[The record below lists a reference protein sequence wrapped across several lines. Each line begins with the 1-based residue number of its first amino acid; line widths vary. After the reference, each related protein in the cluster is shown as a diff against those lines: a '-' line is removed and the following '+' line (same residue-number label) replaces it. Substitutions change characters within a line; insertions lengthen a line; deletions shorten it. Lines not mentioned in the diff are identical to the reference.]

1 MVSIP
6 CVSPLYLV
14 YHFIVIHIYTA
25 LGNGEYFFWPPT
37 VSLFQKQKSC
47 TSKGSKRKGFVWNLK
62 VNRQPRNKPT
72 HLWSIDLQQRRQK
85 YTMEKRQSLQQ
96 VVLRES
102 WTAAC
107 ESMKLEHT
115 EHSLSPYTK
124 INSKW
129 PKHLSIRCDT
139 DTIKLLKE
147 NAGKTFSEINRT
159 NVSEV
164 SLPKQ

>member
-1 MVSIP
+1 
-6 CVSPLYLV
+6 
-14 YHFIVIHIYTA
+14 
-25 LGNGEYFFWPPT
+25 
-37 VSLFQKQKSC
+37 
-47 TSKGSKRKGFVWNLK
+47 
-62 VNRQPRNKPT
+62 
-72 HLWSIDLQQRRQK
+72 
-85 YTMEKRQSLQQ
+85 MEKRQSLQQ
-96 VVLRES
+96 AVLRES